1 VHKHILSEVSLWR
14 RERLREMVLVEAD
27 ATTVV
32 AVAVRTLDLKE
43 EEDAD
48 PLIFWYT

>member
-1 VHKHILSEVSLWR
+1 MSLWL
-14 RERLREMVLVEAD
+14 REDLREMVLVEAD

-32 AVAVRTLDLKE
+32 AVAAKTPSLE
-43 EEDAD
+43 AEEDVN